1 MVNTA
6 SLCCVLCGTRSNEV
20 WVQTYMSWHSNI
32 LKQKCGIDK
41 DQYLFWKFL
50 LSLCLRL
57 FWIMLWLSFVH
68 SFFVVTWMLA
78 GESRLNFCFPKSNDG
93 SVFLRWFSLHWVP
106 VVSVPNNLFFLQ
118 PWCNIEGS
126 CFLLSQPMPHCE
138 FLSVRI
144 FGFEWVNEMFQC
156 SLTLEWLASS
166 FTLFHLSCYMRELIY
181 LLGWLC
187 SIPFFP
193 TDPVVLLPCLSHKSR
208 GLVHSDKLEFYL
220 SGRITRISNR
230 ISC

>member
-1 MVNTA
+1 M
-6 SLCCVLCGTRSNEV
+6 LCGTHSNEV
-20 WVQTYMSWHSNI
+20 LVQTYMLWHSNI

-57 FWIMLWLSFVH
+57 FRIMLWLSFVH

-93 SVFLRWFSLHWVP
+93 SVLSRWFSLHWVP

-138 FLSVRI
+138 FMSVRI
-144 FGFEWVNEMFQC
+144 FGFCELMKC
-156 SLTLEWLASS
+156 SSVHSPWSDSLPHSHSLPPFMLHAWANLPFRLALFHPILPNRSSWSAAMSLPQVPGFGTFRQVGILLEWQDYNWCSS
-166 FTLFHLSCYMRELIY
+166 
-181 LLGWLC
+181 W
-187 SIPFFP
+187 
-193 TDPVVLLPCLSHKSR
+193 
-208 GLVHSDKLEFYL
+208 
-220 SGRITRISNR
+220 
-230 ISC
+230 